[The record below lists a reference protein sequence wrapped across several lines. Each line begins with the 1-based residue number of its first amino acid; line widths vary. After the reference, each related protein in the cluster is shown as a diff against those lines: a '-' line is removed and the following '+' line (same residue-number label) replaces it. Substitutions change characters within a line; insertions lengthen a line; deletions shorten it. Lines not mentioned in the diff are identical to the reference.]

1 MGYDR
6 YPEQTVNEKKL
17 IMEQAVKEHWLLF
30 YTHDP
35 TIVAS
40 RVRLNKKGKYEADES
55 FTTLEAYTI

>member
-6 YPEQTVNEKKL
+6 YPEQTVNEKQV
-17 IMEQAVKEHWLLF
+17 IMERAVKEHWLLF

-40 RVRLNKKGKYEADES
+40 RVRLNKKGKYEVYES
-55 FTTLEAYTI
+55 FTALEAHIL